1 MRGGGYG
8 APTIIKFWTMEGH
21 SVGFLIVVSVVV
33 VRNILGGDEVAG
45 SVLSGGSLEDT
56 CVGNIECVRPV

>member
-1 MRGGGYG
+1 
-8 APTIIKFWTMEGH
+8 MEGYF
-21 SVGFLIVVSVVV
+21 VEFLIVVYAVV

-56 CVGNIECVRPV
+56 CVGNIDCLRPV